1 MDSNMKLVRSVLRDL
16 LIIIC
21 LFIPCIVI
29 WLSNAVIPLVR
40 KVYVYVQ
47 SEWKRFSDIYFGNTA
62 VGTDVDPA
70 FLAYMRDEDSV
81 TGPCRCNDT
90 SGARNKVRHYF
101 LVFVNSVADA
111 LLFVPEK
118 IYAYVQRVS
127 EDYHNNYRDSRVE
140 LPYTAPASIA
150 YLKGEERAIHG
161 KRFLNQI

>member
-29 WLSNAVIPLVR
+29 WLSNAVISLVR

-47 SEWKRFSDIYFGNTA
+47 SEWERFSDIYFGNTA
-62 VGTDVDPA
+62 VGKDVDPA
-70 FLAYMRDEDSV
+70 FLAYMRGEDSV
-81 TGPCRCNDT
+81 TGPCHCNHT

-118 IYAYVQRVS
+118 I
-127 EDYHNNYRDSRVE
+127 
-140 LPYTAPASIA
+140 
-150 YLKGEERAIHG
+150 
-161 KRFLNQI
+161 